1 MADLR
6 YWFRPLGMLS
16 LLLMAVGTSE
26 AQMQR
31 QTPTMRYFTAFNLFY
46 EGDYRDALDIY
57 QDEGRGGIKTAQSRW
72 IDSICY
78 HTMTGE
84 CYYQMGN
91 LPAALDQYTQALKL
105 YVAFGDWMI
114 RVQFPPGIQ
123 PAAQGARPAVPW
135 GATKRTSRV
144 GQFSDTYLIGQ
155 GRINNNEAVQKGGVV
170 QQAQFFPLNVK
181 EIVRTT
187 CLAIRRRRELLGPTC
202 KHDPLTT
209 QVVAALSRRPAP
221 PNHWSQ
227 AWIDVQLGAAQA
239 ALGNVQQAA
248 SLLEHGILAGGEFDH
263 PLTST
268 ALLELGQLALASGD
282 FRSAARL
289 FEEATYSAVAFTDV
303 GLLEEAL
310 RLGTMT
316 HLISGA
322 KGPYPPLVS
331 AVAWARQKGYRQ
343 LRASAATLAAESFA
357 TLGDGKAAAAMLNE
371 AQNAIGRRDMG
382 NGAIGAR
389 ANFVA
394 ALVSFQQ
401 GNIGAGDRY
410 LNSVWQYQQ
419 NGSFWLFHIKLVD
432 QAAIERTLDS
442 DRISLQLYESVL
454 RDPTP
459 ADWLSSPMESL
470 TVLTTPH
477 PLPYEHWFETA
488 IRKTQDRELA
498 IEIADRARR
507 HRFFS
512 TLPMGGRLLSLRWI
526 LEGPA
531 ELLNPQQALQRQ
543 ELVARYPN
551 LGELS
556 LKIRKLHD
564 ELATLP
570 PVVEGDDDLGKQR
583 ALLDAIGKA
592 GTAQELILRE
602 VALRRDPGDMLFPPL
617 RKTKDIQRALA
628 PGRLLLSFFTTS
640 RGAYGFLFSNE
651 KYAVWPITSAAQLR
665 KQLPLLLRELG
676 NYELNHQLGEADLAS
691 DNWKKTAAKVRE
703 LIFAK
708 SNVDLNFAIEELTI
722 VPDGLFW
729 YVPWEALPVGDDQAP
744 LITRTRIRYAPTVGL
759 AQPYSSRPLASRN
772 VGVVLGKLYPQDKAE
787 VSQSAFEQF
796 KESVP
801 DALPLAEI
809 PPAPT
814 GVYRREFDQLAVFD
828 DIDPAN
834 GTYDWSPAQLDRNT
848 PGGTMHAWLALPWGG
863 PDVVMIPGFH
873 TAAESSIKSKKG
885 PSDGSDLFLPIM
897 GLMASGVRTVLISRW
912 RTGGQTSYDLVREF
926 AQELPHESPAEAWQ
940 RSVLLAQDTPLDP
953 EREPRVKRFSAASS
967 EPPKARH
974 PFFWSGYILADMG
987 PAIAAEAPQ
996 PAAQPPAQPA
1006 ADPPAANPPALPAK

>member
-1 MADLR
+1 MNIYPRRASAFGVL
-6 YWFRPLGMLS
+6 P
-16 LLLMAVGTSE
+16 LLLILASTAE
-26 AQMQR
+26 AQLQR
-31 QTPTMRYFTAFNLFY
+31 QIPSQRYFNAFGLLY

-57 QDEGRGGIKTAQSRW
+57 QDEGRSGIKTAQSRW

-91 LPAALDQYTQALKL
+91 LAAALEHFTQALTL
-105 YVAFGDWMI
+105 YAAFGDWMI

-123 PAAQGARPAVPW
+123 PATLGARPAVPW

-144 GQFSDTYLIGQ
+144 GQFPDSYLMGQ
-155 GRINNNEAVQKGGVV
+155 GRINNNDAVQKGGVV
-170 QQAQFFPLNVK
+170 QQAQLFPVNVK
-181 EIVRTT
+181 EIVRAT

-202 KHDPLTT
+202 KYDPVTT

-239 ALGNVQQAA
+239 SMGNPQQAA
-248 SLLEHGILAGGEFDH
+248 SLLEHGILAAGEFDH

-268 ALLELGQLALASGD
+268 ALLELGRLALEAGD

-289 FEEATYSAVAFTDV
+289 FEETTYSAVSFTDL
-303 GLLEEAL
+303 GILEEAL

-316 HLISGA
+316 HLVSGA
-322 KGPYPPLVS
+322 KGPYPPLVP

-343 LRASAATLAAESFA
+343 LQASAATLAAESFA
-357 TLGDGKAAAAMLNE
+357 TLGDTKAAAAMMNE
-371 AQNAIGRRDMG
+371 SRNAIGRRDMAG
-382 NGAIGAR
+382 GAVGAR
-389 ANFVA
+389 ANFTSA
-394 ALVSFQQ
+394 MIAFQQ
-401 GNIGAGDRY
+401 GNLTAGDGF
-410 LNSVWQYQQ
+410 LGAVWKYQQ
-419 NGSFWLFHIKLVD
+419 NGSFWLFHIGLVD
-432 QAAIERTLDS
+432 RAAIARTLDS

-459 ADWLSSPMESL
+459 ADWLSSPMESI

-498 IEIADRARR
+498 VEIADRARR

-512 TLPMGGRLLSLRWI
+512 TLPLGGRLMALRWI
-526 LEGPA
+526 LEGPD
-531 ELLNPQQALQRQ
+531 ELLDQQQKLQRQ

-556 LKIRKLHD
+556 LKIRQLHD
-564 ELATLP
+564 ELAQLP
-570 PVVEGDDDLGKQR
+570 PVAEAEEDLSKQS

-592 GTAQELILRE
+592 GAAQELILRE
-602 VALRRDPGDMLFPPL
+602 VALRRDPADMLFPPL
-617 RKTKDIQRALA
+617 RKTKDIQRALS
-628 PGRLLLSFFTTS
+628 PGRLLLSFFTTT

-651 KYAVWPITSAAQLR
+651 KYAVWPITSTAQIR
-665 KQLPLLLRELG
+665 KQLPLLLRDLG
-676 NYELNHQLGEADLAS
+676 NYELNHQLGEAELNGDS
-691 DNWKKTAAKVRE
+691 WKKNAAKLRD

-708 SNVDLNFAIEELTI
+708 SNVDLNFSIRELTI

-729 YVPWEALPVGDDQAP
+729 YVPWETLPVGDAETP
-744 LITRTRIRYAPTVGL
+744 LIARSRIRYAPTVGL
-759 AQPYSSRPLASRN
+759 AQPYSSRPLAARN
-772 VGVVLGKLYPQDKAE
+772 VGVVLGKLYPQDKPE
-787 VSQSAFEQF
+787 VSLSAFEQF
-796 KESVP
+796 KQSVP
-801 DALPLAEI
+801 AALPLAEI

-814 GVYRREFDQLAVFD
+814 GLYRRAFDQLAVFD
-828 DIDPAN
+828 DIDSAN
-834 GTYDWSPAQLDRNT
+834 GVYDWSPTQLDRGK
-848 PGGTMHAWLALPWGG
+848 PGGSLGAWLTLPWGG

-873 TAAESSIKSKKG
+873 TAAENSIKPKKG
-885 PSDGSDLFLPIM
+885 VADGSDLFLPIM
-897 GLMASGVRTVLISRW
+897 GLMSSGVRTVLIGRW

-926 AQELPHESPAEAWQ
+926 AQELPHETPAEAWQ
-940 RSVLLAQDTPLDP
+940 RSVLLAQDTPVDP
-953 EREPRVKRFSAASS
+953 ELEPRVKRFSATNS

-987 PAIAAEAPQ
+987 PPTEPKVPNAAEQ
-996 PAAQPPAQPA
+996 PAAKAPPAGE
-1006 ADPPAANPPALPAK
+1006 AK